1 MSRDARSDPHRP
13 GAAPEAADGAEPAA
27 SPRAVRWSVVL
38 VWFMRLVAL
47 LWITKGL
54 AAWAA
59 ILGIGSGAVAF
70 EVRPA
75 GYQTTVIYFAFID
88 LVAAVGLW
96 LATTWGGVLWLLA
109 IMSHLILAFFFPLY
123 VPGGVLLTALFAAFI
138 VAYLAISWLAA
149 SEEA

>member
-1 MSRDARSDPHRP
+1 M
-13 GAAPEAADGAEPAA
+13 
-27 SPRAVRWSVVL
+27 
-38 VWFMRLVAL
+38 
-47 LWITKGL
+47 
-54 AAWAA
+54 
-59 ILGIGSGAVAF
+59 
-70 EVRPA
+70 
-75 GYQTTVIYFAFID
+75 
-88 LVAAVGLW
+88 GLW